1 MMIIA
6 NSAVLT
12 TQCASSIT
20 AGSEIDNGTLCKQ
33 MEDVK
38 WLAAGCDE
46 SSKIALICW
55 DTLPKQEI
63 AGLSGTPLPAEIRIL
78 AVSSD

>member
-1 MMIIA
+1 MKKIA
-6 NSAVLT
+6 NSAVLSP
-12 TQCASSIT
+12 QSASSIT
-20 AGSEIDNGTLCKQ
+20 AGTGIENGTLCKP